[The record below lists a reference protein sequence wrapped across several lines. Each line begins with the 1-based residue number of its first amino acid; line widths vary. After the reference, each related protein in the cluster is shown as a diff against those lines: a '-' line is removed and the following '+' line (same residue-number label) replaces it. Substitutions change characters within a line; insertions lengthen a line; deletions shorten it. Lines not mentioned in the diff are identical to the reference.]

1 MKSLKHL
8 VIPSRDNDHQPH
20 LLKRE
25 ILVGLLAIAITIEG
39 LVLSNGFAFFRDTQN
54 LASVLPGVVASLTND
69 ARTADKLPELRES
82 VVLAKGAQLKAEDMA
97 RRGYFSHNDPDGV
110 PPWKWFKEV
119 GYAYEYA
126 GENLAVNFNDSDE
139 VVDAWLDSPTHRA
152 NILKANFTEIGIGM
166 ATGTY
171 KGRETVFVVQ
181 FFGKPAQGQG
191 AAGGASGAGV
201 ASGDLL
207 LSGEVLGTS
216 TMSVAERFL
225 ASPMTGAK
233 YAFFSL
239 AGLLVL
245 VLLAGLIFGRRLPRL
260 VPTISALIL
269 IALLMG
275 LVILN
280 KEYFLGEVV
289 VDNEAAETSGE

>member
-1 MKSLKHL
+1 MKSLKPL
-8 VIPSRDNDHQPH
+8 VVPSKENDHHPH

-39 LVLSNGFAFFRDTQN
+39 LVLSNGLAFFRDSQN

-69 ARTADKLPELRES
+69 ARTADKLPELKES
-82 VVLAKGAQLKAEDMA
+82 AVLAKGAQMKAEDMA

-110 PPWKWFKEV
+110 PPWKWFKEA

-152 NILKANFTEIGIGM
+152 NILKGNFTEIGIGM

-171 KGRETVFVVQ
+171 KGAETIFVVQ
-181 FFGKPAQGQG
+181 FFGKPAAGQG
-191 AAGGASGAGV
+191 VVGGANGAGV
-201 ASGDLL
+201 ASNDLL

-245 VLLAGLIFGRRLPRL
+245 VLLVGLIFGKRLPRFM
-260 VPTISALIL
+260 PTISALVL

-275 LVILN
+275 LVLLN
-280 KEYFLGEVV
+280 KEYFLGEVE
-289 VDNEAAETSGE
+289 VDTEAAETSG